1 MADTEYTIAARFQ
14 GDGELR
20 NAANSFD
27 GIRDAAKR
35 SMSSIESA
43 GRGGIRSWTELNSVI
58 SLAGQALGTLQ
69 NVAGKAMAALSEGAA
84 LSAARDKFD
93 NLAASINTTGDAL
106 LSVMREA
113 TSGMMT
119 DAQLVASATDLMS
132 LGLAKNE
139 DQVKRLAS
147 VIGTLGWDMQQV
159 VLTMA
164 NNSTARL
171 DALGLSM
178 ESVKGRAKELE
189 AAGMSMDEA
198 FDLAVL
204 EAGEAKIE
212 LLGNTA
218 DTTAGKIQ
226 QMGVMVENAGD
237 QFKVAFAEG
246 MAESVGAALES
257 ADELD
262 AAIQQIGRSAGGAMG
277 RVGGLLMFQLAE
289 KGAIKDLEAL
299 GGDLDAIKEKAREMG
314 ALSFI
319 EIGLRAEDAEN
330 AATRYRLLR
339 EEIERLQAA
348 QTMINAPIDYP
359 GQPKQIDRT
368 GIANAQMAM
377 ATEDWGLVA
386 EDVAKKNEWLAR
398 AADMARDAQ
407 RRAAAADSERAQSLA
422 DVAAKLELAATAQ
435 QTWADYVTGA
445 NAAGG
450 GRFAGFLDEIDNARE
465 QGSTWGYDLMQ
476 SIYDAMRDGGAG
488 VNPLSEFAGTVGASV
503 EDIKASIAATQEQTI
518 VDYLAQQAKDG
529 KLAWEDY
536 VTTVE
541 NAIRILNGGMA
552 IDLGP
557 REAPEMEDRGF
568 REGFQEGLDPSALP
582 EKHTIVIDADT
593 KLAIAAVNEAK
604 GLVDGFANPAEVYQA
619 VMDMDIT
626 AVEAGTATATTLIN
640 GIPTEKTVTIN
651 FRETGGD
658 VLSALRALGVIP

>member
-1 MADTEYTIAARFQ
+1 MADTEYTIATRFQ

-27 GIRDAAKR
+27 GVRDAAKR
-35 SMSSIESA
+35 SMAAIEAA
-43 GRGGIRSWTELNSVI
+43 GAGGKRSWTELKSQIDVI
-58 SLAGQALGTLQ
+58 KDALGTVKA
-69 NVAGKAMAALSEGAA
+69 VADGAMAALSEGAA

-106 LSVMREA
+106 LGVMREA

-119 DAQLVASATDLMS
+119 DAELVASATDLMS

-139 DQVKRLAS
+139 DQVKRLSS
-147 VIGTLGWDMQQV
+147 VISTLGWDMQQV

-178 ESVKGRAKELE
+178 ESVTGRAKELKD
-189 AAGMSMDEA
+189 AGMSMDEA

-204 EAGEAKIE
+204 EAGEAKIA

-226 QMGVMVENAGD
+226 QMGVMVENAGN

-246 MAESVGAALES
+246 MAESIGAALES
-257 ADELD
+257 AAELD
-262 AAIQQIGRSAGGAMG
+262 AAIQQIGRSAGDALG
-277 RVGGLLMFQLAE
+277 RVGALLMFQLAE

-348 QTMINAPIDYP
+348 QTMLNAPIDYM
-359 GQPKQIDRT
+359 GQPTRPTKQGEIDARAAMST
-368 GIANAQMAM
+368 ETYWRALAN
-377 ATEDWGLVA
+377 VA
-386 EDVAKKNEWLAR
+386 EKQEWLAR
-398 AADMARDAQ
+398 AADMVADAQ

-450 GRFAGFLDEIDNARE
+450 GRFAGFLDEIGNARE
-465 QGSTWGYDLMQ
+465 QGGTWGYDLMQ

-488 VNPLSEFAGTVGASV
+488 VNPLSEFAVTVGASV
-503 EDIKASIAATQEQTI
+503 EDIKASIAATEQQTI
-518 VDYLAQQAKDG
+518 VDYLAQQARDG

-536 VTTVE
+536 AATVE

-604 GLVDGFANPAEVYQA
+604 GLVEGFANPAEVYQA
-619 VMDMDIT
+619 VMEMDIT

-658 VLSALRALGVIP
+658 VLGALRALGVIP

>member
-27 GIRDAAKR
+27 GVRDAAKR

-69 NVAGKAMAALSEGAA
+69 NVAGNAMAALSEGAA

-106 LSVMREA
+106 LGVMREA

-119 DAQLVASATDLMS
+119 DAELVASATDLMS

-139 DQVKRLAS
+139 DQVKRLSS

-171 DALGLSM
+171 DSLGLSM
-178 ESVKGRAKELE
+178 ESVTGRAKELKD
-189 AAGMSMDEA
+189 AGMSMDEA

-204 EAGEAKIE
+204 EAGEAKIA
-212 LLGNTA
+212 LVGNTA

-226 QMGVMVENAGD
+226 QMQVMVENAIDAFNQNLALTLADEIENAAGD
-237 QFKVAFAEG
+237 AGALG
-246 MAESVGAALES
+246 NNLHYAALGAAELS
-257 ADELD
+257 AALLSIPIRFLSDMGKDAQIDQLREEL
-262 AAIQQIGRSAGGAMG
+262 I
-277 RVGGLLMFQLAE
+277 
-289 KGAIKDLEAL
+289 AL
-299 GGDLDAIKEKAREMG
+299 GGDAQAVHREIMNMPADTTFSEIAIRK
-314 ALSFI
+314 I
-319 EIGLRAEDAEN
+319 ELYSAAIAKLQNQLAHDNPELKYSNWTPPTETTRPTPN
-330 AATRYRLLR
+330 AVGTL
-339 EEIERLQAA
+339 A
-348 QTMINAPIDYP
+348 Q
-359 GQPKQIDRT
+359 Q
-368 GIANAQMAM
+368 
-377 ATEDWGLVA
+377 
-386 EDVAKKNEWLAR
+386 NEWLAR
-398 AADMARDAQ
+398 AADMVADAQ
-407 RRAAAADSERAQSLA
+407 RRAAGADSERAQALA
-422 DVAAKLELAATAQ
+422 DVAAKLDLAAAAQ

-450 GRFAGFLDEIDNARE
+450 GRFAGFLDEIGNARE

-488 VNPLSEFAGTVGASV
+488 VNPLSEFAVTVGASV
-503 EDIKASIAATQEQTI
+503 DDIKASIAATQEQTI
-518 VDYLAQQAKDG
+518 VDYLAQQARDG
-529 KLAWEDY
+529 KIAWEDY
-536 VTTVE
+536 ATAVE

-568 REGFQEGLDPSALP
+568 REGFQEGLDPTALP
-582 EKHTIVIDADT
+582 EKHTIVIDANT
-593 KLAIAAVNEAK
+593 ELAIAAVNEAK
-604 GLVDGFANPAEVYQA
+604 GLVEGFANPAEVYQA
-619 VMDMDIT
+619 VMEMDIT
-626 AVEAGTATATTLIN
+626 AVEAGTATATNLIN
-640 GIPTEKTVTIN
+640 GVPKEKTVTIN

>member
-27 GIRDAAKR
+27 GVRDAAKR

-69 NVAGKAMAALSEGAA
+69 NVAGNAMAALSEGAA

-106 LSVMREA
+106 LGVMREA

-139 DQVKRLAS
+139 DQVKRLSS
-147 VIGTLGWDMQQV
+147 VISTLGWDMQQV

-164 NNSTARL
+164 NNSTMRL

-178 ESVKGRAKELE
+178 ESVTGRAKELKD
-189 AAGMSMDEA
+189 AGMSMDEA

-204 EAGEAKIE
+204 EAGEAKIA

-226 QMGVMVENAGD
+226 QMGVMVENAIDAFNQNLALTLADEIENAAGD
-237 QFKVAFAEG
+237 AGALG
-246 MAESVGAALES
+246 NNLHYAALGAAELS
-257 ADELD
+257 AALLSIPIRFLSDMGKDAQIDQLREEL
-262 AAIQQIGRSAGGAMG
+262 I
-277 RVGGLLMFQLAE
+277 
-289 KGAIKDLEAL
+289 AL
-299 GGDLDAIKEKAREMG
+299 GGDAQAVHREIMNMPADTTFSEIAIRK
-314 ALSFI
+314 I
-319 EIGLRAEDAEN
+319 ELYSAAIAKLQNQLAHDNPELKYSNWTPPTETTRPTTN
-330 AATRYRLLR
+330 AVGNL
-339 EEIERLQAA
+339 A
-348 QTMINAPIDYP
+348 Q
-359 GQPKQIDRT
+359 Q
-368 GIANAQMAM
+368 
-377 ATEDWGLVA
+377 
-386 EDVAKKNEWLAR
+386 NEWLAR
-398 AADMARDAQ
+398 AADMVADAQ
-407 RRAAAADSERAQSLA
+407 RRAARADSERAQALA
-422 DVAAKLELAATAQ
+422 DVAAKLGVAAAAQ
-435 QTWADYVTGA
+435 QAWSDYVTEA

-450 GRFAGFLDEIDNARE
+450 GRFAGFLDDIDKAKE
-465 QGSTWGYDLMQ
+465 KGGAWGYDLMQ
-476 SIYDAMRDGGAG
+476 SIYDAMRTGGAG
-488 VNPLSEFAGTVGASV
+488 VNPLAEFAGNVGASV
-503 EDIKASIAATQEQTI
+503 DDIKASIAATQEQTI
-518 VDYLAQQAKDG
+518 VDYLAQQARDG
-529 KLAWEDY
+529 KIAWEDY
-536 VTTVE
+536 AATVE

-568 REGFQEGLDPSALP
+568 REGFQEGLDPAALP
-582 EKHTIVIDADT
+582 EKHTIEIDADT
-593 KLAIAAVNEAK
+593 KLAIAAVNEVK
-604 GLVDGFANPAEVYQA
+604 GLVEGFANPAEVYQA

-626 AVEAGTATATTLIN
+626 AVETGTATATTLIN

>member
-1 MADTEYTIAARFQ
+1 MADTEYTIATRFQ

-27 GIRDAAKR
+27 GVRDAAKR
-35 SMSSIESA
+35 SMAAIEAA
-43 GRGGIRSWTELNSVI
+43 GAGGKRSWTELKSQIDVI
-58 SLAGQALGTLQ
+58 KDALGTVKA
-69 NVAGKAMAALSEGAA
+69 VADGAMAALSEGAA

-93 NLAASINTTGDAL
+93 NLAASINTTGGAL
-106 LSVMREA
+106 LGVMREA

-119 DAQLVASATDLMS
+119 DAELVASATDLMS

-139 DQVKRLAS
+139 DRVKRLSS
-147 VIGTLGWDMQQV
+147 VISTLGWDMQQV

-204 EAGEAKIE
+204 EAGEAKIA

-226 QMGVMVENAGD
+226 QMEVVVKNAGD
-237 QFKVAFAEG
+237 QFKIAFAEG
-246 MAESVGAALES
+246 MAESMSVAAES
-257 ADELD
+257 ARELED
-262 AAIQQIGRSAGGAMG
+262 AIQQVGSTWGGVLGRIGSLAT
-277 RVGGLLMFQLAE
+277 FQFAE
-289 KGAIKDLEAL
+289 KAAIKELKEL
-299 GGDLDAIKEKAREMG
+299 GGDLDAIRDTAREMG
-314 ALSFI
+314 ILPFF
-319 EIGLRAEDAEN
+319 EFGFDADDVEN

-339 EEIERLQAA
+339 EELERLRAIQV
-348 QTMINAPIDYP
+348 MINAPIDYP

-450 GRFAGFLDEIDNARE
+450 GRFAGFLDDIDKAKEKGR
-465 QGSTWGYDLMQ
+465 TWGYDLMQ

-488 VNPLSEFAGTVGASV
+488 VNPLAEFAGNVGASV
-503 EDIKASIAATQEQTI
+503 DEIKASIAATEQQTI
-518 VDYLAQQAKDG
+518 VDYLAQQARDG

-536 VTTVE
+536 AATVE
-541 NAIRILNGGMA
+541 NAIRILNNGLA

-568 REGFQEGLDPSALP
+568 REGFQEVLDPAALP

-604 GLVDGFANPAEVYQA
+604 GLVEGFANPAEVYQA
-619 VMDMDIT
+619 VMEMDIT
-626 AVEAGTATATTLIN
+626 AVETGTATATNLIN
-640 GIPTEKTVTIN
+640 GVPKEKTVTIN

>member
-27 GIRDAAKR
+27 GVRDAAKR

-58 SLAGQALGTLQ
+58 SLAGQAFGTLQ
-69 NVAGKAMAALSEGAA
+69 NVAGQAMAALSEGAA
-84 LSAARDKFD
+84 LSAARGKFD

-106 LSVMREA
+106 LGVMREA

-139 DQVKRLAS
+139 DQVKRLAN

-164 NNSTARL
+164 NNSTMRL

-178 ESVKGRAKELE
+178 ESVTGRAKELQ

-204 EAGEAKIE
+204 EAGEAKIA
-212 LLGNTA
+212 LVGNTA
-218 DTTAGKIQ
+218 ETTAGKIQ
-226 QMGVMVENAGD
+226 QMQVMVENAIDAFNQNLALTLADEIENAAGD
-237 QFKVAFAEG
+237 ARALG
-246 MAESVGAALES
+246 NNLHYAALGAAELS
-257 ADELD
+257 AALLSIPIRFLSDMGKDAQIDQLREEL
-262 AAIQQIGRSAGGAMG
+262 I
-277 RVGGLLMFQLAE
+277 
-289 KGAIKDLEAL
+289 AL
-299 GGDLDAIKEKAREMG
+299 GGDAQAVHREIMNMPADTTFSEIAIRK
-314 ALSFI
+314 I
-319 EIGLRAEDAEN
+319 ELYSAAIAKVQNQLAHDNPELKYSNWTPPTEAIRPNGNAIGSL
-330 AATRYRLLR
+330 
-339 EEIERLQAA
+339 A
-348 QTMINAPIDYP
+348 Q
-359 GQPKQIDRT
+359 Q
-368 GIANAQMAM
+368 
-377 ATEDWGLVA
+377 
-386 EDVAKKNEWLAR
+386 NEWLAR

-435 QTWADYVTGA
+435 QTWSDYVTEA

-450 GRFAGFLDEIDNARE
+450 GRFAGFLDEIGNARE

-518 VDYLAQQAKDG
+518 VDYLAQQARDG
-529 KLAWEDY
+529 KIAWEDY
-536 VTTVE
+536 AATVE
-541 NAIRILNGGMA
+541 NAIRILNGGLA

-557 REAPEMEDRGF
+557 REAPQMEDRGF
-568 REGFQEGLDPSALP
+568 REGFQEGLDPAALP

-604 GLVDGFANPAEVYQA
+604 GLVEGFANPAEVYQA
-619 VMDMDIT
+619 VMEMDIT

>member
-27 GIRDAAKR
+27 GVRDAAKR

-58 SLAGQALGTLQ
+58 SLAGQALNTLQ
-69 NVAGKAMAALSEGAA
+69 NVAGNAMAALSEGAA

-106 LSVMREA
+106 LGVMREA

-139 DQVKRLAS
+139 DQVKRLSS
-147 VIGTLGWDMQQV
+147 VISTLGWDMQQV

-178 ESVKGRAKELE
+178 ESVTGRAKELKD
-189 AAGMSMDEA
+189 AGMSMDEA

-204 EAGEAKIE
+204 EAGEAKIA

-226 QMGVMVENAGD
+226 QMGVMVENAIDAFNQNLALTLADEIENAAGD
-237 QFKVAFAEG
+237 AGALG
-246 MAESVGAALES
+246 NNLHYAALGAAELS
-257 ADELD
+257 AALLSIPIRFLSDMGKDAQIDQLREEL
-262 AAIQQIGRSAGGAMG
+262 I
-277 RVGGLLMFQLAE
+277 
-289 KGAIKDLEAL
+289 AL
-299 GGDLDAIKEKAREMG
+299 GGDAQAVHREIMNMPADTTFSEIAIRK
-314 ALSFI
+314 I
-319 EIGLRAEDAEN
+319 ELYSAAIAKLQNQLAHDNPELKYSNWTPPTETTRPTTN
-330 AATRYRLLR
+330 AVGNL
-339 EEIERLQAA
+339 A
-348 QTMINAPIDYP
+348 Q
-359 GQPKQIDRT
+359 Q
-368 GIANAQMAM
+368 
-377 ATEDWGLVA
+377 
-386 EDVAKKNEWLAR
+386 NEWLAR
-398 AADMARDAQ
+398 AADMVADAQ
-407 RRAAAADSERAQSLA
+407 RRAARADSERAQALA
-422 DVAAKLELAATAQ
+422 DVAAKLGVAAAAQ
-435 QTWADYVTGA
+435 QAWSDYVTEA

-450 GRFAGFLDEIDNARE
+450 GRFAGFLDDIDKAKE
-465 QGSTWGYDLMQ
+465 KGGAWGYDLMQ
-476 SIYDAMRDGGAG
+476 SIYDAMRTGGAG
-488 VNPLSEFAGTVGASV
+488 VNPLAEFAGNVGASV
-503 EDIKASIAATQEQTI
+503 DDIKASIAATQEQTI
-518 VDYLAQQAKDG
+518 VDYLAQQARDG
-529 KLAWEDY
+529 KIAWEDY
-536 VTTVE
+536 AATVE

-568 REGFQEGLDPSALP
+568 REGFQEGLDPAALP
-582 EKHTIVIDADT
+582 EKHTIEIDADT
-593 KLAIAAVNEAK
+593 KLAIAAVNEVK
-604 GLVDGFANPAEVYQA
+604 GLVEGFANPAEVYQA

-626 AVEAGTATATTLIN
+626 AVETGTATATTLIN

>member
-27 GIRDAAKR
+27 GVRDAAKR

-69 NVAGKAMAALSEGAA
+69 NVAGNAMAALSEGAA

-106 LSVMREA
+106 LGVMREA

-139 DQVKRLAS
+139 DQVKRLSS

-164 NNSTARL
+164 NNSTMRL

-178 ESVKGRAKELE
+178 ESVQSRAKELKD
-189 AAGMSMDEA
+189 AGMSLDEA

-204 EAGEAKIE
+204 EAGEAKIA

-226 QMGVMVENAGD
+226 QMGVMVENAIDAFNQNLALTLADEIENAAGD
-237 QFKVAFAEG
+237 AGALG
-246 MAESVGAALES
+246 NNLHYAALGAAELS
-257 ADELD
+257 AALLSIPIRFLSDMGKDAQIDQLREEL
-262 AAIQQIGRSAGGAMG
+262 I
-277 RVGGLLMFQLAE
+277 
-289 KGAIKDLEAL
+289 AL
-299 GGDLDAIKEKAREMG
+299 GGDAQAVHREIMNMPADTTFSEIAIRK
-314 ALSFI
+314 I
-319 EIGLRAEDAEN
+319 ELYSAAIAKLQNQLAHDNPELKYSNWTPPTETTRPTTN
-330 AATRYRLLR
+330 AVGNL
-339 EEIERLQAA
+339 A
-348 QTMINAPIDYP
+348 Q
-359 GQPKQIDRT
+359 Q
-368 GIANAQMAM
+368 
-377 ATEDWGLVA
+377 
-386 EDVAKKNEWLAR
+386 NEWLAR
-398 AADMARDAQ
+398 AADMVADAQ
-407 RRAAAADSERAQSLA
+407 RRAARADSERAQALA
-422 DVAAKLELAATAQ
+422 DVAAKLGVAAAAQ
-435 QTWADYVTGA
+435 QAWSDYVTEA

-450 GRFAGFLDEIDNARE
+450 GRFAGFLDDIDKAKE
-465 QGSTWGYDLMQ
+465 KGGAWGYDLMQ
-476 SIYDAMRDGGAG
+476 SIYDAMRTGGAG
-488 VNPLSEFAGTVGASV
+488 VNPLAEFAGNVGASV
-503 EDIKASIAATQEQTI
+503 DDIKASIAATQEQTI
-518 VDYLAQQAKDG
+518 VDYLAQQARDG
-529 KLAWEDY
+529 KIAWEDY
-536 VTTVE
+536 AATVE

-568 REGFQEGLDPSALP
+568 REGFQEGLDPAALP
-582 EKHTIVIDADT
+582 EKHTIEIDADT
-593 KLAIAAVNEAK
+593 KLAIAAVNEVK
-604 GLVDGFANPAEVYQA
+604 GLVEGFANPAEVYQA

-626 AVEAGTATATTLIN
+626 AVETGTATATTLIN

>member
-27 GIRDAAKR
+27 GVRDAAKR

-58 SLAGQALGTLQ
+58 SLAGQALNTLQ
-69 NVAGKAMAALSEGAA
+69 NVAGNAMAALSEGAA

-106 LSVMREA
+106 LGVMREA

-139 DQVKRLAS
+139 DQVKRLSS
-147 VIGTLGWDMQQV
+147 VISTLGWDMQQV

-164 NNSTARL
+164 NNSTMRL

-178 ESVKGRAKELE
+178 ESVTGRAKELKD
-189 AAGMSMDEA
+189 AGMSMDEA

-204 EAGEAKIE
+204 EAGEAKIA

-226 QMGVMVENAGD
+226 QMGVMVENAIDAFNQNLALTLADEIENAAGD
-237 QFKVAFAEG
+237 AGALG
-246 MAESVGAALES
+246 NNLHYAALGAAELS
-257 ADELD
+257 AALLSIPIRFLSDMGKDAQIDQLREEL
-262 AAIQQIGRSAGGAMG
+262 I
-277 RVGGLLMFQLAE
+277 
-289 KGAIKDLEAL
+289 AL
-299 GGDLDAIKEKAREMG
+299 GGDAQAVHREIMNMPADTTFSEIAIRK
-314 ALSFI
+314 I
-319 EIGLRAEDAEN
+319 ELYSAAIAKLQNQLAHDNPELKYSNWTPPTETTRPTTN
-330 AATRYRLLR
+330 AVGNL
-339 EEIERLQAA
+339 A
-348 QTMINAPIDYP
+348 Q
-359 GQPKQIDRT
+359 Q
-368 GIANAQMAM
+368 
-377 ATEDWGLVA
+377 
-386 EDVAKKNEWLAR
+386 NEWLAR
-398 AADMARDAQ
+398 AADMVADAQ
-407 RRAAAADSERAQSLA
+407 RRAARADSERAQALA
-422 DVAAKLELAATAQ
+422 DVAAKLGVAAAAQ
-435 QTWADYVTGA
+435 QAWSDYVTEA

-450 GRFAGFLDEIDNARE
+450 GRFAGFLDDIDKAKE
-465 QGSTWGYDLMQ
+465 KGGAWGYDLMQ
-476 SIYDAMRDGGAG
+476 SIYDAMRTGGAG
-488 VNPLSEFAGTVGASV
+488 VNPLAEFAGNVGASV
-503 EDIKASIAATQEQTI
+503 DDIKASIAATQEQTI
-518 VDYLAQQAKDG
+518 VDYLAQQARDG
-529 KLAWEDY
+529 KIAWEDY
-536 VTTVE
+536 AATVE

-568 REGFQEGLDPSALP
+568 REGFQEGLDPAALP
-582 EKHTIVIDADT
+582 EKHTIEIDADT
-593 KLAIAAVNEAK
+593 KLAIAAVNEVK
-604 GLVDGFANPAEVYQA
+604 GLVEGFANPAEVYQA

-626 AVEAGTATATTLIN
+626 AVETGTATATTLIN

>member
-27 GIRDAAKR
+27 GVRDAAKR

-69 NVAGKAMAALSEGAA
+69 NVAGNAMAALSEGAA

-106 LSVMREA
+106 LGVMREA

-119 DAQLVASATDLMS
+119 DAELVASATDLMS

-139 DQVKRLAS
+139 DQVKRLSS

-164 NNSTARL
+164 NNSTMRL

-178 ESVKGRAKELE
+178 ESVTGRAKELKD
-189 AAGMSMDEA
+189 AGMSMDEA

-204 EAGEAKIE
+204 EAGEAKIA

-246 MAESVGAALES
+246 MAESIGAALES
-257 ADELD
+257 AEELED
-262 AAIQQIGRSAGGAMG
+262 AVS
-277 RVGGLLMFQLAE
+277 RVGKAAGSTAGVLSSTWTFALAE
-289 KGAIKDLEAL
+289 AAAAQELRIM
-299 GGDLDAIKEKAREMG
+299 GGDIDAVTEKMKE
-314 ALSFI
+314 L
-319 EIGLRAEDAEN
+319 GLI
-330 AATRYRLLR
+330 RYRGDNVELAAQRYRILR

-348 QTMINAPIDYP
+348 QTMINAPIDYM
-359 GQPKQIDRT
+359 GQPTRPTKQGEIDARAAMST
-368 GIANAQMAM
+368 ETYWRALAN
-377 ATEDWGLVA
+377 VA
-386 EDVAKKNEWLAR
+386 EKNEWLAR

-445 NAAGG
+445 NARGG
-450 GRFAGFLDEIDNARE
+450 GNFAGFLDSIGDARE

-488 VNPLSEFAGTVGASV
+488 VNPLSEFAVTVGASV
-503 EDIKASIAATQEQTI
+503 DDIKASIAATQEQTI

-536 VTTVE
+536 AATVE

-557 REAPEMEDRGF
+557 RAAPEMEDRGF
-568 REGFQEGLDPSALP
+568 REGFQEGLDPAALP

-604 GLVDGFANPAEVYQA
+604 GLVEGFANPAEVYQA
-619 VMDMDIT
+619 VMEMDIT

>member
-27 GIRDAAKR
+27 GVRDAAKR

-69 NVAGKAMAALSEGAA
+69 NVAGNALEALSDGAA

-106 LSVMREA
+106 LGVMREA

-119 DAQLVASATDLMS
+119 DAELVASATDLMS

-139 DQVKRLAS
+139 DQVKRLSS

-164 NNSTARL
+164 NNSTMRL

-178 ESVKGRAKELE
+178 ESVTGRAKELKD
-189 AAGMSMDEA
+189 AGMSMDEA

-204 EAGEAKIE
+204 EAGEAKIA

-226 QMGVMVENAGD
+226 QMGVMVENAIDAFNQNLALTLADEIENAAGD
-237 QFKVAFAEG
+237 AGALG
-246 MAESVGAALES
+246 NNLHYAALGAAELS
-257 ADELD
+257 AALLSIPIRFLSDMGKDAQIDQLREEL
-262 AAIQQIGRSAGGAMG
+262 I
-277 RVGGLLMFQLAE
+277 
-289 KGAIKDLEAL
+289 AL
-299 GGDLDAIKEKAREMG
+299 GGDAQAVHREIMNMPADTTFSEIAIRK
-314 ALSFI
+314 I
-319 EIGLRAEDAEN
+319 ELYSAAIAKVQNQLAHDNPELKYSNWTPPTETTSPTRN
-330 AATRYRLLR
+330 AVGNL
-339 EEIERLQAA
+339 A
-348 QTMINAPIDYP
+348 Q
-359 GQPKQIDRT
+359 Q
-368 GIANAQMAM
+368 
-377 ATEDWGLVA
+377 
-386 EDVAKKNEWLAR
+386 NEWLAR
-398 AADMARDAQ
+398 AADMVADAQ
-407 RRAAAADSERAQSLA
+407 RRAARADSERAQALA
-422 DVAAKLELAATAQ
+422 DVAAKLGVAAAAQ
-435 QTWADYVTGA
+435 QAWSDYVTEA

-450 GRFAGFLDEIDNARE
+450 GRFAGFLDDIDKAKE
-465 QGSTWGYDLMQ
+465 KGGAWGYDLMQ
-476 SIYDAMRDGGAG
+476 SIYDAMRTGGAG
-488 VNPLSEFAGTVGASV
+488 VNPLAEFAGNVGASV
-503 EDIKASIAATQEQTI
+503 DDIKASIAATQEQTI
-518 VDYLAQQAKDG
+518 VDYLAQQARDG
-529 KLAWEDY
+529 KIAWEDY
-536 VTTVE
+536 AATVE

-568 REGFQEGLDPSALP
+568 REGFQEGLDPAALP
-582 EKHTIVIDADT
+582 EKHTIEIDADT
-593 KLAIAAVNEAK
+593 KLAIAAVNEVK
-604 GLVDGFANPAEVYQA
+604 GLVEGFANPAEVYQA

-626 AVEAGTATATTLIN
+626 AVETGTATATTLIN

>member
-27 GIRDAAKR
+27 GVRDAAKR

-58 SLAGQALGTLQ
+58 SLAGQALNTLQ
-69 NVAGKAMAALSEGAA
+69 NVAGQAMAALSEGAA
-84 LSAARDKFD
+84 LSAARGKFD

-106 LSVMREA
+106 LGVMREA

-119 DAQLVASATDLMS
+119 DAELVASATDLMS

-139 DQVKRLAS
+139 DQVKRLSS
-147 VIGTLGWDMQQV
+147 VISTLGWDMQQV

-178 ESVKGRAKELE
+178 ESVTGRAKELKD
-189 AAGMSMDEA
+189 AGMSMDEA

-204 EAGEAKIE
+204 EAGEAKIA

-262 AAIQQIGRSAGGAMG
+262 AAIQQIGRSAGDAMG

-319 EIGLRAEDAEN
+319 EIGLGAEDAEN

-348 QTMINAPIDYP
+348 QTMLNAPIDYM
-359 GQPKQIDRT
+359 GQPTRPTKQGEIDARAAMST
-368 GIANAQMAM
+368 ETYWRALAN
-377 ATEDWGLVA
+377 VA
-386 EDVAKKNEWLAR
+386 EKQEWLAR
-398 AADMARDAQ
+398 AADMVADAQ

-435 QTWADYVTGA
+435 QTWADYVTEA

-450 GRFAGFLDEIDNARE
+450 GRFAGFLDDIGNAKE
-465 QGSTWGYDLMQ
+465 QGGAWGYDLMQ
-476 SIYDAMRDGGAG
+476 SIYDAMRTGGAG
-488 VNPLSEFAGTVGASV
+488 VNPLAEFAGNVGASV
-503 EDIKASIAATQEQTI
+503 DDIKASIAATQEQTI
-518 VDYLAQQAKDG
+518 VDYLAQQARDG
-529 KLAWEDY
+529 KIAWEDY
-536 VTTVE
+536 ATAVE

-582 EKHTIVIDADT
+582 EKHTIMIDADT
-593 KLAIAAVNEAK
+593 KLAIAAVNEVK

-626 AVEAGTATATTLIN
+626 AVETGTATATTLIN

-658 VLSALRALGVIP
+658 VLGALRALGVIP

>member
-1 MADTEYTIAARFQ
+1 MADTEYTIATRFQ

-27 GIRDAAKR
+27 GVRDAAKR
-35 SMSSIESA
+35 SMAAIEAA
-43 GRGGIRSWTELNSVI
+43 GAGGKRSWTELKSQIDVI
-58 SLAGQALGTLQ
+58 KDALGTVKA
-69 NVAGKAMAALSEGAA
+69 VADGAMAALSEGAA

-106 LSVMREA
+106 LGVMREA
-113 TSGMMT
+113 TSGMMS
-119 DAQLVASATDLMS
+119 DAELVASATDLMS
-132 LGLAKNE
+132 LGLAKNQE
-139 DQVKRLAS
+139 QVTRLAS
-147 VIGTLGWDMQQV
+147 VISTLGWDMQQV

-204 EAGEAKIE
+204 EAGEAKIA

-257 ADELD
+257 AAELD
-262 AAIQQIGRSAGGAMG
+262 AAIQQIGRSAGDAMG

-348 QTMINAPIDYP
+348 QTMLNAPIDYM
-359 GQPKQIDRT
+359 GQPTRPTKQGEIDARAAMST
-368 GIANAQMAM
+368 ETYWRALANA
-377 ATEDWGLVA
+377 TE
-386 EDVAKKNEWLAR
+386 KNEWLAR

-407 RRAAAADSERAQSLA
+407 RRAAAAGRGRARSPA
-422 DVAAKLELAATAQ
+422 P
-435 QTWADYVTGA
+435 G
-445 NAAGG
+445 AAG
-450 GRFAGFLDEIDNARE
+450 LDRS
-465 QGSTWGYDLMQ
+465 G
-476 SIYDAMRDGGAG
+476 
-488 VNPLSEFAGTVGASV
+488 
-503 EDIKASIAATQEQTI
+503 
-518 VDYLAQQAKDG
+518 
-529 KLAWEDY
+529 
-536 VTTVE
+536 
-541 NAIRILNGGMA
+541 
-552 IDLGP
+552 
-557 REAPEMEDRGF
+557 
-568 REGFQEGLDPSALP
+568 
-582 EKHTIVIDADT
+582 
-593 KLAIAAVNEAK
+593 
-604 GLVDGFANPAEVYQA
+604 
-619 VMDMDIT
+619 
-626 AVEAGTATATTLIN
+626 
-640 GIPTEKTVTIN
+640 
-651 FRETGGD
+651 
-658 VLSALRALGVIP
+658 

>member
-1 MADTEYTIAARFQ
+1 MADTEYTIATRFQ

-27 GIRDAAKR
+27 GVRDAAKR

-43 GRGGIRSWTELNSVI
+43 GRGGMRSWTELNSML
-58 SLAGQALGTLQ
+58 SLVGTAFGTLQ
-69 NVAGKAMAALSEGAA
+69 NVAGQAMAALSEGAA

-106 LSVMREA
+106 LGVMREA

-119 DAQLVASATDLMS
+119 DAELVASATDLMS

-139 DQVKRLAS
+139 DQVKRLTS

-164 NNSTARL
+164 NNSTMRL

-226 QMGVMVENAGD
+226 QMGVMVENAKD
-237 QFKVAFAEG
+237 SFKLSFAANLADEIATIAG
-246 MAESVGAALES
+246 NTDELGESLHYAALGAAGLATALAS
-257 ADELD
+257 LPLNFLIDRGR
-262 AAIQQIGRSAGGAMG
+262 AAEINQLREQLIG
-277 RVGGLLMFQLAE
+277 
-289 KGAIKDLEAL
+289 L
-299 GGDLDAIKEKAREMG
+299 GGDAQAVHDEIMQMPASTTFDEMDIRRIELYTAAIAKMQ
-314 ALSFI
+314 
-319 EIGLRAEDAEN
+319 N
-330 AATRYRLLR
+330 
-339 EEIERLQAA
+339 
-348 QTMINAPIDYP
+348 
-359 GQPKQIDRT
+359 
-368 GIANAQMAM
+368 QMAHTSPETKY
-377 ATEDWGLVA
+377 AGVWQRPPPVIKGPTDKEIA
-386 EDVAKKNEWLAR
+386 QNEWLAR

-450 GRFAGFLDEIDNARE
+450 GRFAGFLDEIGNARE

-488 VNPLSEFAGTVGASV
+488 VNPLSEFAVTVGASV
-503 EDIKASIAATQEQTI
+503 DDIKASIAATQEQTI
-518 VDYLAQQAKDG
+518 VDYLAQQARDG
-529 KLAWEDY
+529 KIAWEDY
-536 VTTVE
+536 ATAVE

-568 REGFQEGLDPSALP
+568 REGFQEGLDPTALP
-582 EKHTIVIDADT
+582 EKHTIVIDANT
-593 KLAIAAVNEAK
+593 ELAIAAVNEAK
-604 GLVDGFANPAEVYQA
+604 GLVEGFANPAEVYQA
-619 VMDMDIT
+619 VMEMDIT

>member
-27 GIRDAAKR
+27 GVRDAAKR

-69 NVAGKAMAALSEGAA
+69 NVAGNAMAALSEGAA

-106 LSVMREA
+106 LGVMREA

-139 DQVKRLAS
+139 DQVKRLSS
-147 VIGTLGWDMQQV
+147 VISTLGWDMQQV

-164 NNSTARL
+164 NNSTMRL

-178 ESVKGRAKELE
+178 ESVTGRAKELKD
-189 AAGMSMDEA
+189 AGMSMDEA

-204 EAGEAKIE
+204 EAGEAKIA

-226 QMGVMVENAGD
+226 QMGVMVENAIDAFNQNLALTLADEIENAAGD
-237 QFKVAFAEG
+237 AGALG
-246 MAESVGAALES
+246 NNLHYAALGAAELS
-257 ADELD
+257 AALLSIPIRFLSDMGKDAQIDQLREEL
-262 AAIQQIGRSAGGAMG
+262 I
-277 RVGGLLMFQLAE
+277 
-289 KGAIKDLEAL
+289 AL
-299 GGDLDAIKEKAREMG
+299 GGDAQAVHREIMNMPADTTFSEIAIRK
-314 ALSFI
+314 I
-319 EIGLRAEDAEN
+319 ELYSAAIAKVQNQLAHDNPELKYSNWTPPTETTRPTTN
-330 AATRYRLLR
+330 AVGNL
-339 EEIERLQAA
+339 A
-348 QTMINAPIDYP
+348 Q
-359 GQPKQIDRT
+359 Q
-368 GIANAQMAM
+368 
-377 ATEDWGLVA
+377 
-386 EDVAKKNEWLAR
+386 NEWLAR
-398 AADMARDAQ
+398 AADMVADAQ
-407 RRAAAADSERAQSLA
+407 RRAARADSERAQALA
-422 DVAAKLELAATAQ
+422 DVAAKLGVAAAAQ
-435 QTWADYVTGA
+435 QAWSDYVTEA

-450 GRFAGFLDEIDNARE
+450 GRFAGFLDDIDKAKE
-465 QGSTWGYDLMQ
+465 KGGAWGYDLMQ
-476 SIYDAMRDGGAG
+476 SIYDAMRTGGAG
-488 VNPLSEFAGTVGASV
+488 VNPLAEFAGNVGASV
-503 EDIKASIAATQEQTI
+503 DDIKASIAATQEQTI
-518 VDYLAQQAKDG
+518 VDYLAQQARDG
-529 KLAWEDY
+529 KIAWEDY
-536 VTTVE
+536 AATVE
-541 NAIRILNGGMA
+541 NAIRILNGGLA

-582 EKHTIVIDADT
+582 EKHTIEIDADT
-593 KLAIAAVNEAK
+593 KLAIAAVNEVK
-604 GLVDGFANPAEVYQA
+604 GLVEGFANPAEVYQA

-626 AVEAGTATATTLIN
+626 AVETGTATATTLIN

>member
-27 GIRDAAKR
+27 GVRDAAKR

-69 NVAGKAMAALSEGAA
+69 NVAGNAMAALSEGAA

-106 LSVMREA
+106 LGVMREA

-119 DAQLVASATDLMS
+119 DAELVASATDLMS

-139 DQVKRLAS
+139 DQVKRLSS

-164 NNSTARL
+164 NNSTMRL

-178 ESVKGRAKELE
+178 ESVTGRAKELKD
-189 AAGMSMDEA
+189 AGMSMDEA

-204 EAGEAKIE
+204 EAGEAKIA

-226 QMGVMVENAGD
+226 QMGVMVENAIDAFNQNLALTLADEIENAAGD
-237 QFKVAFAEG
+237 AGALG
-246 MAESVGAALES
+246 NNLHYAALGAAELS
-257 ADELD
+257 AALLSIPIRFLSDMGKDAQIDQLREEL
-262 AAIQQIGRSAGGAMG
+262 I
-277 RVGGLLMFQLAE
+277 
-289 KGAIKDLEAL
+289 AL
-299 GGDLDAIKEKAREMG
+299 GGDAQAVHREIMNMPADTTFSEIAIRK
-314 ALSFI
+314 I
-319 EIGLRAEDAEN
+319 ELYSAAIAKLQNQLAHDNPELKYSNWTPPTETTRPTTN
-330 AATRYRLLR
+330 AVGNL
-339 EEIERLQAA
+339 A
-348 QTMINAPIDYP
+348 Q
-359 GQPKQIDRT
+359 Q
-368 GIANAQMAM
+368 
-377 ATEDWGLVA
+377 
-386 EDVAKKNEWLAR
+386 NEWLAR
-398 AADMARDAQ
+398 AADMVADAQ
-407 RRAAAADSERAQSLA
+407 RRAARADSERAQALA
-422 DVAAKLELAATAQ
+422 DVAAKLGVAAAAQ
-435 QTWADYVTGA
+435 QAWSDYVTEA

-450 GRFAGFLDEIDNARE
+450 GRFAGFLDDIDKAKE
-465 QGSTWGYDLMQ
+465 KGGAWGYDLMQ
-476 SIYDAMRDGGAG
+476 SIYDAMRTGGAG
-488 VNPLSEFAGTVGASV
+488 VNPLAEFAGNVGASV
-503 EDIKASIAATQEQTI
+503 DDIKASIAATQEQTI
-518 VDYLAQQAKDG
+518 VDYLAQQARDG
-529 KLAWEDY
+529 KIAWEDY
-536 VTTVE
+536 AATVE

-568 REGFQEGLDPSALP
+568 REGFQEGLDPAALP
-582 EKHTIVIDADT
+582 EKHTIEIDADT
-593 KLAIAAVNEAK
+593 KLAIAAVNEVK
-604 GLVDGFANPAEVYQA
+604 GLVEGFANPAEVYQA

-626 AVEAGTATATTLIN
+626 AVETGTATATTLIN